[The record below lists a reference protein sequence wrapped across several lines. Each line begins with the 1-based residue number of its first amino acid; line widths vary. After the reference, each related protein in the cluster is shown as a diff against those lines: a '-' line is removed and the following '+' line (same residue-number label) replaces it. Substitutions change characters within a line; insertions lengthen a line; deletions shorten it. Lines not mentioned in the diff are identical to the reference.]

1 MRRFFSRHLHRLGPW
16 ALSLTGAVLLALAGW
31 QARQMLDRDARAQSE
46 PLARRLLEAAQREAA
61 PSPPPK
67 AAGSDAWNRD
77 LRQVAAAKLLPEK
90 PPEPVGLEFTGAV
103 LDGAGS
109 MAFLRD
115 RQGTA
120 HMKSVGGEVDG
131 WQVLEI
137 KETSVT
143 VKKGERQETLPLKP
157 PS

>member
-1 MRRFFSRHLHRLGPW
+1 V
-16 ALSLTGAVLLALAGW
+16 LSLSGLVLLALAAW

-46 PLARRLLEAAQREAA
+46 PLARRLLGAAQREAA
-61 PSPPPK
+61 PPSPPQ
-67 AAGSDAWNRD
+67 AVDAGAWNRD

-157 PS
+157 LS

>member
-1 MRRFFSRHLHRLGPW
+1 MKRFFSRHLHRLGPW
-16 ALSLTGAVLLALAGW
+16 ALSLSGIILLALAVW
-31 QARQMLDRDARAQSE
+31 QARLMLEKDAMTRSE
-46 PLARRLLEAAQREAA
+46 PLARRLIEAARSEAA
-61 PSPPPK
+61 PSPPPQT
-67 AAGSDAWNRD
+67 AGGGAWNRD

-137 KETSVT
+137 KESSVT